1 MNIYVSRNGQTFGPY
16 PSEQA
21 KQYLAA
27 GQLLASDYALIEG
40 TSEWK
45 NLSDLLSALSASPV
59 AVSQPT
65 PGVVEPVAGQ
75 QGKDKSAGLAQ
86 TNTSPKIKSKAVKK
100 NAKLQGSAQVKTVY
114 VAQKKGFIGKLFSTV
129 MVFSFM
135 MLLAVGGIV
144 GAYFAMPSTMGPLL
158 KKFGLPVDDLLASS
172 PVGAPTAQ
180 QAELSEPLAPDE
192 ISLDPET
199 FRSVEN
205 LGVRILP
212 IENEKGLQVIAP
224 ADPPMEDQELSGLLP
239 ISNHVVSLDLTNS
252 KVTDQGVSHILKLVN
267 LRKLNMEG
275 AVGITSAGASQ
286 LQALSKLEH
295 LNLINVSLDDSVVDG
310 LIKLESLREVYLYK
324 TGISEEAIK
333 RLKAERPKVF
343 VNAG

>member
-21 KQYLAA
+21 KQYFDA
-27 GQLLASDYALIEG
+27 GQLLASDYALVEG

-45 NLSDLLSALSASPV
+45 NLPDLLSTLTASPA
-59 AVSQPT
+59 AVIPPK
-65 PGVVEPVAGQ
+65 PGTAESIAGQ
-75 QGKDKSAGLAQ
+75 QSQGESAGVAQ
-86 TNTSPKIKSKAVKK
+86 ADPKPKVKSKVVKK

-114 VAQKKGFIGKLFSTV
+114 VAQKKGLIGKLFSTV

-158 KKFGLPVDDLLASS
+158 KKFGLPMEDLLASS
-172 PVGAPTAQ
+172 PVGAPNIE
-180 QAELSEPLAPDE
+180 QAGSSEPLAPDE

-224 ADPPMEDQELSGLLP
+224 ADPPMEDEELAGLLP
-239 ISNHVVSLDLTNS
+239 IANHVVSLDLTNS

-275 AVGITSAGASQ
+275 AVGITSTGASQ
-286 LQALSKLEH
+286 LQALTKLEH
-295 LNLINVSLDDSVVDG
+295 LNLINVTLEDSVVDG

-324 TGISEEAIK
+324 TGISKEAIK

>member
-1 MNIYVSRNGQTFGPY
+1 VKSI
-16 PSEQA
+16 
-21 KQYLAA
+21 
-27 GQLLASDYALIEG
+27 
-40 TSEWK
+40 
-45 NLSDLLSALSASPV
+45 
-59 AVSQPT
+59 
-65 PGVVEPVAGQ
+65 AGQ
-75 QGKDKSAGLAQ
+75 QSQGENAGVAQ
-86 TNTSPKIKSKAVKK
+86 KGPQPKVRPKVVKK

-114 VAQKKGFIGKLFSTV
+114 VAQKKGLIGKLFSTV

-158 KKFGLPVDDLLASS
+158 KKFGLPIDDLLASS
-172 PVGAPTAQ
+172 PVGAPNIEQ
-180 QAELSEPLAPDE
+180 GGSSEPLAPEE

-224 ADPPMEDQELSGLLP
+224 ADPPMEDQELVGLLP
-239 ISNHVVSLDLTNS
+239 IANHVVSLDLTNS

-275 AVGITSAGASQ
+275 AVGITSTGASQ
-286 LQALSKLEH
+286 LQALNKLEH
-295 LNLINVSLDDSVVDG
+295 LNLINVKLEDSVVDG

-324 TGISEEAIK
+324 TGISKEAIK

>member
-16 PSEQA
+16 PSDQA

-27 GQLLASDYALIEG
+27 GQLLASDYALVEG

-45 NLSDLLSALSASPV
+45 NLSDLLSTLTASP
-59 AVSQPT
+59 ATVSPSK
-65 PGVVEPVAGQ
+65 PGIAESIAGQ
-75 QGKDKSAGLAQ
+75 QSQGDSAGVAQ
-86 TNTSPKIKSKAVKK
+86 ANPKPKVKSKVVKK

-114 VAQKKGFIGKLFSTV
+114 VAQKKGLIGKLFSTV

-144 GAYFAMPSTMGPLL
+144 GAYFAMPSKMGPLL
-158 KKFGLPVDDLLASS
+158 KKFGLPMEDLLASS
-172 PVGAPTAQ
+172 PVGAPNIE
-180 QAELSEPLAPDE
+180 QAGSSEPLAPEE

-224 ADPPMEDQELSGLLP
+224 ADPPMEDQELAGLLP
-239 ISNHVVSLDLTNS
+239 IANHVVSLDLTNS

-275 AVGITSAGASQ
+275 AVGITSTGASQ
-286 LQALSKLEH
+286 LQALTKLEH
-295 LNLINVSLDDSVVDG
+295 LNLINVTLEDSVVDG

-324 TGISEEAIK
+324 TGISKEAIK
-333 RLKAERPKVF
+333 RLKTERPKVF

>member
-16 PSEQA
+16 PSDQA

-27 GQLLASDYALIEG
+27 GQLLSSDYALVEG

-45 NLSDLLSALSASPV
+45 NLSDLLLTLTASP
-59 AVSQPT
+59 ATVSQSK
-65 PGVVEPVAGQ
+65 PGTAESIAGQ
-75 QGKDKSAGLAQ
+75 QSQGESAGVAQ
-86 TNTSPKIKSKAVKK
+86 ANPKPKVKSKVVKK

-114 VAQKKGFIGKLFSTV
+114 VAQKKGLIGKLFSTV

-144 GAYFAMPSTMGPLL
+144 GAYFAMPSKMGPLL
-158 KKFGLPVDDLLASS
+158 KKFGLPMEDLLASS
-172 PVGAPTAQ
+172 PVGAPNIE
-180 QAELSEPLAPDE
+180 QAGSSEPLAPEE

-224 ADPPMEDQELSGLLP
+224 ADPPMEDQELAGLLP
-239 ISNHVVSLDLTNS
+239 IANHVVSLDLTNS
-252 KVTDQGVSHILKLVN
+252 KVTDQGVAHILKLVN

-275 AVGITSAGASQ
+275 AVGITSTGASQ
-286 LQALSKLEH
+286 LQALTKLEH
-295 LNLINVSLDDSVVDG
+295 LNLINVTLEDSVVDG

-324 TGISEEAIK
+324 TGISKEAIK
-333 RLKAERPKVF
+333 RLKTERPKVF